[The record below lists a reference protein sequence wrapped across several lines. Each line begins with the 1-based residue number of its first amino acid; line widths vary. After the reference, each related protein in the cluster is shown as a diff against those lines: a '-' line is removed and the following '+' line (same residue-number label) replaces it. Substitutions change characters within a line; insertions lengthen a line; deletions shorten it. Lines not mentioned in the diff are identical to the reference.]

1 MKKLIIIAT
10 LFLMSIALTSFIKSD
25 RNVPVNMDVELYNTF
40 GYVML
45 PEIVVTYDTVKCK
58 CEVTIKDRPGRRGM
72 EFGQRG
78 RGQMNPRMG
87 QFQRGRMN
95 PMVHKG
101 DTTKFERPMMMG
113 RGGMEF
119 GQRGRMMNPRMGQMD
134 TIRQKQMIEHRQLMF
149 KGDTTKFERPMKMN
163 HR

>member
-10 LFLMSIALTSFIKSD
+10 LFLISIALTSFIKSD

-45 PEIVVTYDTVKCK
+45 PEIIVTYDTVKCK

-95 PMVHKG
+95 P
-101 DTTKFERPMMMG
+101 TMMG

-119 GQRGRMMNPRMGQMD
+119 GQRGRMNPRTEFKMD
-134 TIRQKQMIEHRQLMF
+134 TIRQKQMMF
-149 KGDTTKFERPMKMN
+149 KGDTTKFERSMRMN